1 MAKKTAPLQV
11 RHSPAV
17 LRSLQDMTPEERQEV
32 ADLVA
37 QLAEDPEGMGEPLL
51 CPTCKSG
58 LYSKGEK
65 VQCEQGHIWTF
76 EELAAL
82 DED

>member
-1 MAKKTAPLQV
+1 MAKKRSPLRI

-17 LRSLQDMTPEERQEV
+17 IRALQDLTPEERQEV
-32 ADLVA
+32 ADLVT
-37 QLAEDPEGMGEPLL
+37 QIAEDPEGMGKPLL

-58 LYSKGEK
+58 LVQHGEGAR
-65 VQCEQGHIWTF
+65 CDQGHVWSF